1 MEDSHI
7 INDLFNCAPVFTSS
21 EASEQG
27 RQPIS
32 VFPDEFRFFLIMD
45 DLVEQFFLLTKYD
58 CFFTYAN
65 V

>member
-27 RQPIS
+27 RQPVS

-45 DLVEQFFLLTKYD
+45 DLVDLVRSRGLEMCIRD
-58 CFFTYAN
+58 SI
-65 V
+65 

>member
-27 RQPIS
+27 RQPVS
-32 VFPDEFRFFLIMD
+32 VFPDELRFFLIMD
-45 DLVEQFFLLTKYD
+45 DLVEQGLDGFRFDRLQSI
-58 CFFTYAN
+58 
-65 V
+65 

>member
-7 INDLFNCAPVFTSS
+7 INDLFNCAPVFTFS

-32 VFPDEFRFFLIMD
+32 VFPDEFRFLLIMD
-45 DLVEQFFLLTKYD
+45 DLVEQGLDGFRFDRLQSI
-58 CFFTYAN
+58 
-65 V
+65 